1 MLKLPLDITGLITRV
16 AVRASIFS
24 LILFTLFGKGYGQT
38 VNDNISKRSRLILDD
53 DYASSST
60 KEATVE
66 WNCINKSLTSKCL
79 SYHNDQWFTFSV
91 EQPGKYYLNISSQS
105 CRDNN
110 GVQAIVIEGN
120 PCEIRTYKILYC
132 IPRIRQQDVYI
143 ELDSLREN
151 LSYLVNIDGFLGD
164 YCSFDIQLSSKAHGF
179 SHLSENLDTLN
190 LTAQSQNGINTLNWK
205 LPEGF
210 GDDLYSFEVYRY
222 SNGEKQRSF
231 IKTLPLTLNSLG
243 VAQKDYM
250 LIDTVPSKNSFRYEI
265 AGVFRDGRK
274 LVLDQQTVGL
284 SQRLQ
289 SKNQTVLNL
298 SLHYRDGVDL
308 QILLIDRYNDRVL
321 RQASIKYNKVLDSNR
336 SIFVGEY
343 VAAGISNFMVRII
356 NLKTHQKTDH
366 IFLVAPEGKVLKK

>member
-250 LIDTVPSKNSFRYEI
+250 LIDTIPSKNSFRYEI